1 MDLFKYLLLAAVLQI
16 TLTPAV
22 MAGEYGWVK
31 DMNVKAEA
39 DPSGFRVRLGTR
51 FKINDIEVEAVL
63 SNVNK
68 PADAYMVLRMG
79 EMSGHPTD
87 YALNKYKA
95 NQGKGWGTVAKSMG
109 IKPGSSEFHALKQGQ
124 DLYNGGD
131 NGKNK
136 GKSKDNNKSKK
147 QKY

>member
-1 MDLFKYLLLAAVLQI
+1 MKLFKYLLLAAVLQF
-16 TLTPAV
+16 TLIPTV
-22 MAGEYGWVK
+22 MAGEYGWLK

-39 DPSGFRVRLGTR
+39 DPSGFRARLATR

-79 EMSGHPTD
+79 EMSGHTTD
-87 YALNKYKA
+87 FALNKYKA
-95 NQGKGWGTVAKSMG
+95 NQSKGWGTIAKSMG

-124 DLYNGGD
+124 DLYAGGD
-131 NGKNK
+131 SGKNN
-136 GKSKDNNKSKK
+136 GKSKDKNKSRK

>member
-1 MDLFKYLLLAAVLQI
+1 MKLLKYLLLAATLQLVI
-16 TLTPAV
+16 SPIAL
-22 MAGEYGWVK
+22 AGDYGWLK

-39 DPSGFRVRLGTR
+39 DPSGFRARLGAR
-51 FKINDIEVEAVL
+51 FKINDIEVETVL

-79 EMSGHPTD
+79 EMSGHSTD
-87 YALNKYKA
+87 FALNKYKA
-95 NQGKGWGTVAKSMG
+95 NQGKGWGTIAKSMG

-124 DLYNGGD
+124 DLYANGD
-131 NGKNK
+131 SGKNK
-136 GKSKDNNKSKK
+136 RRSKDKNKSKK

>member
-1 MDLFKYLLLAAVLQI
+1 MKLFKYLLLTAVLQF
-16 TLTPAV
+16 TLTPVV
-22 MAGEYGWVK
+22 MAGDYGWLK

-39 DPSGFRVRLGTR
+39 DPSGFRARLGAR

-79 EMSGHPTD
+79 EMSGYSTD
-87 YALNKYKA
+87 YALNKYKT
-95 NQGKGWGTVAKSMG
+95 NQGKGWGNVAKSMG

-124 DLYNGGD
+124 DLYDGGNG
-131 NGKNK
+131 GKNK
-136 GKSKDNNKSKK
+136 GKDKNKSKK

>member
-1 MDLFKYLLLAAVLQI
+1 MKLFKYLLLIAVLHF
-16 TLTPAV
+16 TLIPAV
-22 MAGEYGWVK
+22 IAGDYGGLK

-39 DPSGFRVRLGTR
+39 DPSGFRARLATR

-63 SNVNK
+63 SNVHK

-79 EMSGHPTD
+79 EMSGYSTD
-87 YALNKYKA
+87 HALNKYKA

-124 DLYNGGD
+124 DLYGGDD

-136 GKSKDNNKSKK
+136 GKSKDKNNSKK

>member
-1 MDLFKYLLLAAVLQI
+1 MKLFKYLLLTAVLQF
-16 TLTPAV
+16 TLIPAV
-22 MAGEYGWVK
+22 IAGDYGWLK

-39 DPSGFRVRLGTR
+39 DPSGFRARLATR

-79 EMSGHPTD
+79 EMSGYSTD
-87 YALNKYKA
+87 FALNKYKT
-95 NQGKGWGTVAKSMG
+95 NQGKGWGTIAKSMG

-124 DLYNGGD
+124 DLYGGDD

-136 GKSKDNNKSKK
+136 GKSKDKNKSKK